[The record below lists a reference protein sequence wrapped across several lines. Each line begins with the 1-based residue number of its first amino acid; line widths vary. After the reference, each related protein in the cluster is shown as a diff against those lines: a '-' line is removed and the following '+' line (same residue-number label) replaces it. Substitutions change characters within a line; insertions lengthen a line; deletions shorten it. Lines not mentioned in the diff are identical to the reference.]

1 MKKRLFH
8 SALFSILYLGLLA
21 ACSNSLSEF
30 NDSELEFFDI
40 LYGEGNT
47 EEAIAAGEIHL
58 DDLDSNHQT
67 YFLTS
72 IEDIDI
78 PTESLADSVLA
89 TKQEKN
95 HDIDFFKTST
105 HIFPKPDT
113 IHIPSLDST
122 THLHC
127 TNDGSIP
134 TIDSPI
140 FQEDFSIEENS
151 IIRCIGF
158 KDSTPITPTATHTF
172 LIESSVK
179 MPIVSIT
186 VDPVFLNEYYIDNRS
201 TCERPC
207 KTAPYWE
214 DIEFPVH
221 VEYFSNGSQS
231 TESDFEIDAGIS
243 FAGNY
248 SRWWP
253 KKSVEIR
260 MRQEYQEG
268 KLVYPLFDTRPEV
281 NKFKSF
287 MLRNSGTRFWRDFYG
302 DAAATR
308 ILEGT
313 GLDYQRSQQVVVFY
327 NGIYYGIHD
336 LRERINKHFIETN
349 HGIDDD
355 VVTIVKHYGSDITTN
370 DESSDYYNMAQF
382 ITTHNFDENNPDNY
396 VKIESQI
403 DMNNFADYMAYEIY
417 AQNDDW
423 PQNNVRAWKAPNTLW
438 KFIVFD
444 EDYGFDYDL
453 TVRGFDETGT
463 MFDWIKNKSGEMKF
477 GHFFT
482 ALIKNPKFRQK
493 FLNRSAILFN
503 LFFNSKNVEIAV
515 DKTDAQLDLKEIDRD
530 VERFKHT
537 LAVYTNGETMKT
549 WAKQR
554 DIDIWEEYRKEF
566 ELPENITLTF
576 NSKGHGKILIEDRSV
591 PENYTG
597 KFFGGVDMILTAE
610 PDAGFIFDKW
620 EDGSREN
627 PRTILPTDKA
637 VYTATFR

>member
-1 MKKRLFH
+1 MKWQFKFFSFFIIELLF
-8 SALFSILYLGLLA
+8 
-21 ACSNSLSEF
+21 ACSNSTFPVEEVDDAIIATDLITLGETENSANKGVLIQEPVP
-30 NDSELEFFDI
+30 SLFF
-40 LYGEGNT
+40 YE
-47 EEAIAAGEIHL
+47 
-58 DDLDSNHQT
+58 
-67 YFLTS
+67 
-72 IEDIDI
+72 
-78 PTESLADSVLA
+78 
-89 TKQEKN
+89 TK
-95 HDIDFFKTST
+95 T
-105 HIFPKPDT
+105 HIYNKFVTFK
-113 IHIPSLDST
+113 LQEEDSSIIV
-122 THLHC
+122 HC

-140 FQEDFSIEENS
+140 YQENTSIEKNS

-158 KDSTPITPTATHTF
+158 KDSIPATPTATHTF
-172 LIESSVK
+172 IIDSSIK

-186 VDPVFLNEYYIDNRS
+186 VDPVFLKEYYINNRS
-201 TCERPC
+201 TCAEPC

-253 KKSVEIR
+253 KKSVKIE

-287 MLRNSGTRFWRDFYG
+287 LLRNNGSRYGRDFYG

-327 NGIYYGIHD
+327 NGRYYGIHD
-336 LRERINKHFIETN
+336 LREKINKHFIETN

-355 VVTIVKHYGSDITTN
+355 IVTIVKHNGNGDIKINDGTN
-370 DESSDYYNMAQF
+370 DYYELMDF
-382 ITTHNFDENNPDNY
+382 ILNNSFDKDHQENYDWL
-396 VKIESQI
+396 KTQM
-403 DMNNFADYMAYEIY
+403 DMNNFADYIAYEVY

-423 PQNNVRAWKAPNTLW
+423 PHNNVRAWKTPNTLW

-444 EDYGFDYDL
+444 MDYGFDYE
-453 TVRGFDETGT
+453 RIISGFDETET
-463 MFDWIKNKSGEMKF
+463 MFEWIRKKSAKKEF
-477 GHFFT
+477 GKFFT
-482 ALIKNPKFRQK
+482 AIIENPQFKQK
-493 FLNRSAILFN
+493 FLHRSAILFN
-503 LFFNSKNVEIAV
+503 LFFNSTNVEKAV
-515 DKTDAQLDLKEIDRD
+515 DKTVSELDPDEMDRD
-530 VERFKHT
+530 LERFHRT
-537 LAVYTNGETMKT
+537 LTFYKDGETMKT

-566 ELPENITLTF
+566 DLPENITLTF
-576 NSKGHGKILIEDRSV
+576 KSKGHGKILIEDRSV

-597 KFFGGVDMILTAE
+597 KFFGGVDMVLTAE
-610 PDAGFIFDKW
+610 PDAGFIFDSW

-627 PRTILPTDKA
+627 PRTISPNDNRK
-637 VYTATFR
+637 YTAKFK

>member
-1 MKKRLFH
+1 MKWQFKFFSFFIIELLF
-8 SALFSILYLGLLA
+8 
-21 ACSNSLSEF
+21 ACSNSTFPVEEVDDAIIATDLITLGETENSANKGVLIQEPVP
-30 NDSELEFFDI
+30 SLFF
-40 LYGEGNT
+40 YE
-47 EEAIAAGEIHL
+47 
-58 DDLDSNHQT
+58 
-67 YFLTS
+67 
-72 IEDIDI
+72 
-78 PTESLADSVLA
+78 
-89 TKQEKN
+89 TK
-95 HDIDFFKTST
+95 T
-105 HIFPKPDT
+105 HIYNKFVTFK
-113 IHIPSLDST
+113 LQEEDSSIIV
-122 THLHC
+122 HC

-140 FQEDFSIEENS
+140 YQENTSIEKNS

-158 KDSTPITPTATHTF
+158 KDSIPATPTATHTF
-172 LIESSVK
+172 IIDSSIK

-186 VDPVFLNEYYIDNRS
+186 VDPVFLKEYYINNRS
-201 TCERPC
+201 TCAEPC

-253 KKSVEIR
+253 KKSVKIE

-287 MLRNSGTRFWRDFYG
+287 LLRNNGSRYGRDFYG

-327 NGIYYGIHD
+327 NGRYYGIHD
-336 LRERINKHFIETN
+336 LREKINKHFIETN

-355 VVTIVKHYGSDITTN
+355 IVTIVKHNGNGDIKINDGTN
-370 DESSDYYNMAQF
+370 DYYELMDF
-382 ITTHNFDENNPDNY
+382 ILNNSFDKDHQENYDWL
-396 VKIESQI
+396 KTQM
-403 DMNNFADYMAYEIY
+403 DMNNFADYIAYEVY

-423 PQNNVRAWKAPNTLW
+423 PHNNVRAWKTPNTLW

-444 EDYGFDYDL
+444 MDYGFDYE
-453 TVRGFDETGT
+453 RIISGFDETET
-463 MFDWIKNKSGEMKF
+463 MFEWIRKKSAKKEF
-477 GHFFT
+477 GKFFT
-482 ALIKNPKFRQK
+482 AIIENPQFKQK

-503 LFFNSKNVEIAV
+503 LFFNSTNVEKAV
-515 DKTDAQLDLKEIDRD
+515 DKTVSQLDPDEMDRD
-530 VERFKHT
+530 LERFHRT
-537 LAVYTNGETMKT
+537 LTFYKDGETMKT

-576 NSKGHGKILIEDRSV
+576 KSKGHGKILIEDRSV

-597 KFFGGVDMILTAE
+597 KFFGGVDMVLTAE
-610 PDAGFIFDKW
+610 PDAGFIFDSW

-627 PRTILPTDKA
+627 PRTISPNDNRK
-637 VYTATFR
+637 YTAKFK

>member
-1 MKKRLFH
+1 MGRILFAH
-8 SALFSILYLGLLA
+8 LLILSLGLLA

-30 NDSELEFFDI
+30 EYINATTVGEAIVNALDTAYRINDS
-40 LYGEGNT
+40 
-47 EEAIAAGEIHL
+47 
-58 DDLDSNHQT
+58 
-67 YFLTS
+67 
-72 IEDIDI
+72 I
-78 PTESLADSVLA
+78 PT
-89 TKQEKN
+89 TKQEKK
-95 HDIDFFKTST
+95 DSIDFFKTST
-105 HIFPKPDT
+105 HISKEPTT
-113 IHIPSLDST
+113 IYIPTLDSATHIRCT
-122 THLHC
+122 T
-127 TNDGSIP
+127 DGTTP
-134 TIDSPI
+134 TSKSPI
-140 FQEDFSIEENS
+140 YSDSITINKNS
-151 IIRCIGF
+151 IIRCAGF
-158 KDSTPITPTATHTF
+158 AGFTQTFPIVTHTF
-172 LIESSVK
+172 LIESSIK

-186 VDPVFLNEYYIDNRS
+186 VDPIFLKEYYIDNRS
-201 TCERPC
+201 TCAKPC
-207 KTAPYWE
+207 KSAPYWE

-253 KKSVEIR
+253 KKSVAIKL
-260 MRQEYQEG
+260 RQEYQEG
-268 KLVYPLFDTRPEV
+268 KLIYPLFDTRPEV

-287 MLRNSGTRFWRDFYG
+287 LLRDNGSRFGRDFYG

-327 NGIYYGIHD
+327 NGRYYGIHD
-336 LRERINKHFIETN
+336 LREKINKHFIETN

-355 VVTIVKHYGSDITTN
+355 IVSIAKHSGKGAIKTN
-370 DESSDYYNMAQF
+370 DGTDDYYELMEF
-382 ITTHNFDENNPDNY
+382 ILNNSFDKDHQENYDRL
-396 VKIESQI
+396 ELQM
-403 DMNNFADYMAYEIY
+403 DMNNFADYIAYEVY

-423 PQNNVRAWKAPNTLW
+423 PHNNVRAWKTPSTLW

-444 EDYGFDYDL
+444 VDYGFDYER
-453 TVRGFDETGT
+453 TVDGFDETET
-463 MFDWIKNKSGEMKF
+463 MFEWIRKRSIEKEF
-477 GHFFT
+477 GFFFT
-482 ALIKNPKFRQK
+482 AIIENPKFKQK
-493 FLNRSAILFN
+493 FLHRSAILFN
-503 LFFNSKNVEIAV
+503 RFFNSKNVEDAV
-515 DKTDAQLDLKEIDRD
+515 DKTVSQLDPAEMDRD
-530 VERFKHT
+530 LSRFHRT
-537 LAVYTNGETMKT
+537 LTFYKDGETMKT

-627 PRTILPTDKA
+627 PRTITPKDNGK
-637 VYTATFR
+637 YTAKFK

>member
-1 MKKRLFH
+1 MGRILFAH
-8 SALFSILYLGLLA
+8 LLILSLGLLA

-30 NDSELEFFDI
+30 EYINATTV
-40 LYGEGNT
+40 G
-47 EEAIAAGEIHL
+47 EAIIDAL
-58 DDLDSNHQT
+58 DTAYKISDS
-67 YFLTS
+67 
-72 IEDIDI
+72 I
-78 PTESLADSVLA
+78 PT
-89 TKQEKN
+89 TKQEKK
-95 HDIDFFKTST
+95 DTIDFFKTST
-105 HIFPKPDT
+105 HIYKEPTT
-113 IHIPSLDST
+113 IYIPTLDSATHIRCT
-122 THLHC
+122 T
-127 TNDGSIP
+127 DGTTP
-134 TIDSPI
+134 TSKSPI
-140 FQEDFSIEENS
+140 YSDNITINENS
-151 IIRCIGF
+151 IIRCAGF
-158 KDSTPITPTATHTF
+158 AGFTQTFPIVTHTF
-172 LIESSVK
+172 LIESSIK

-186 VDPVFLNEYYIDNRS
+186 VDPIFLKEYYIDNRS
-201 TCERPC
+201 TCATPC
-207 KTAPYWE
+207 KSAPYWE

-253 KKSVEIR
+253 KKSVAIKL
-260 MRQEYQEG
+260 RQEYQEG

-287 MLRNSGTRFWRDFYG
+287 LLRDNGSRFGRDFYG

-327 NGIYYGIHD
+327 NGRYYGIHD
-336 LRERINKHFIETN
+336 LREKINKHFIETN

-355 VVTIVKHYGSDITTN
+355 IVTIAKHSGKGAIKTN
-370 DESSDYYNMAQF
+370 DGTDDYYELMEF
-382 ITTHNFDENNPDNY
+382 ILNNSFDKDHQENYDRL
-396 VKIESQI
+396 ELQM
-403 DMNNFADYMAYEIY
+403 DMNNFADYIAYEVY

-423 PQNNVRAWKAPNTLW
+423 PHNNVRAWKTPSTLW

-444 EDYGFDYDL
+444 VDYGFDYER
-453 TVRGFDETGT
+453 TVDGFDETET
-463 MFDWIKNKSGEMKF
+463 MFEWIRKRSIEKEF
-477 GHFFT
+477 GFFFT
-482 ALIKNPKFRQK
+482 AIIENPKFKQK
-493 FLNRSAILFN
+493 FLHRSAILFN
-503 LFFNSKNVEIAV
+503 RFFNSKNVEEAV
-515 DKTDAQLDLKEIDRD
+515 DKTISQLDPAEMNRD
-530 VERFKHT
+530 LSRFHRT
-537 LAVYTNGETMKT
+537 LTFYKDGETMKT

>member
-1 MKKRLFH
+1 LLF
-8 SALFSILYLGLLA
+8 
-21 ACSNSLSEF
+21 ACSNSTFPVEEVDDAIIATDLITLGETGNSANKDALIQEPVP
-30 NDSELEFFDI
+30 SLFF
-40 LYGEGNT
+40 YE
-47 EEAIAAGEIHL
+47 
-58 DDLDSNHQT
+58 
-67 YFLTS
+67 
-72 IEDIDI
+72 
-78 PTESLADSVLA
+78 
-89 TKQEKN
+89 TK
-95 HDIDFFKTST
+95 T
-105 HIFPKPDT
+105 HIYNKFVTFK
-113 IHIPSLDST
+113 LQEEDSSIIV
-122 THLHC
+122 HC
-127 TNDGSIP
+127 TNNGSIP

-140 FQEDFSIEENS
+140 YQENTSIEKNS

-158 KDSTPITPTATHTF
+158 KDSIPATPTATHTF
-172 LIESSVK
+172 IIDSSIK

-186 VDPVFLNEYYIDNRS
+186 VDPVFLNEYYINNRS
-201 TCERPC
+201 TCAEPC

-253 KKSVEIR
+253 KKSVKIE

-287 MLRNSGTRFWRDFYG
+287 LLRNNGSRYGRDFYG

-327 NGIYYGIHD
+327 NGRYYGIHD
-336 LRERINKHFIETN
+336 LREKINKHFIETN

-355 VVTIVKHYGSDITTN
+355 IVTIAKHNGNGDIKINDGTN
-370 DESSDYYNMAQF
+370 DYYELEDF
-382 ITTHNFDENNPDNY
+382 ILNNSFDKDHQENYDWL
-396 VKIESQI
+396 KTQM
-403 DMNNFADYMAYEIY
+403 DMNNFADYIAYEVY

-423 PQNNVRAWKAPNTLW
+423 PHNNVRAWKTPNTLW

-444 EDYGFDYDL
+444 MDYGFDYE
-453 TVRGFDETGT
+453 RIISGFDETET
-463 MFDWIKNKSGEMKF
+463 MFEWIRKKSAKKEF
-477 GHFFT
+477 GKFFT
-482 ALIKNPKFRQK
+482 AIIENPQFKQK
-493 FLNRSAILFN
+493 FLHRSAILFN
-503 LFFNSKNVEIAV
+503 LFFNSTNVEKAV
-515 DKTDAQLDLKEIDRD
+515 DKTVSQLDPDEMDRD
-530 VERFKHT
+530 LERFHRT
-537 LAVYTNGETMKT
+537 LTFYKDGETMKT

-576 NSKGHGKILIEDRSV
+576 KSKGHGKILIEDRSV

-597 KFFGGVDMILTAE
+597 KFFGGVDMVLTAE
-610 PDAGFIFDKW
+610 PDAGFIFDSW

-627 PRTILPTDKA
+627 PRTISPNDNRK
-637 VYTATFR
+637 YTAKFK